1 MRLGAEPSA
10 MFVAAAALVLTPLPL
25 FWRVYVW
32 RQARDVVYLGGDS
45 AGLSATAMAMPFTFG
60 CQTHETGLFRS
71 QLEDGIMGLAM
82 LDPSIIFGLSVRTRT
97 LATSA
102 RAYIPGMM
110 TIVFPDIRQ
119 ASMCLTLHSWSFTCL
134 CLQKA
139 GKIQE
144 NVFSLCLTP
153 SGGSFT
159 VGGYDVSQHH
169 GPIEYVEL
177 VHDEGFYTVKLVD
190 VRIGNTSLGLPPD
203 VVSASGCGTRGV
215 ERVL

>member
-1 MRLGAEPSA
+1 M
-10 MFVAAAALVLTPLPL
+10 
-25 FWRVYVW
+25 
-32 RQARDVVYLGGDS
+32 
-45 AGLSATAMAMPFTFG
+45 
-60 CQTHETGLFRS
+60 
-71 QLEDGIMGLAM
+71 
-82 LDPSIIFGLSVRTRT
+82 
-97 LATSA
+97 
-102 RAYIPGMM
+102 
-110 TIVFPDIRQ
+110 
-119 ASMCLTLHSWSFTCL
+119 

-159 VGGYDVSQHH
+159 VGGYDVSQHR

-203 VVSASGCGTRGV
+203 VVSASGRVESNESCGRG
-215 ERVL
+215 